1 MDHRVPLARAHIS
14 GGDCWPRERKR
25 AYVNDLGYDGA
36 LKASAAVV
44 NCGKGA
50 KAPDEWQPPDPAAWC
65 TYAEMWVQVK
75 AKRTLTVTTDEVDI
89 LEDMLETCPEGGEH
103 GFDGHSCGHAICLH
117 VACSV
122 RTA

>member
-1 MDHRVPLARAHIS
+1 MGLGRRYAPIRCATPSPPASSWRWTIASRWPAPTFLA
-14 GGDCWPRERKR
+14 GTCWPLERKR

-89 LEDMLETCPEGGEH
+89 LEDMLETCP
-103 GFDGHSCGHAICLH
+103 
-117 VACSV
+117 
-122 RTA
+122 